1 MQYPALEIRGRIGFR
16 WNGHRVN
23 VRTERR
29 GTAMKKEGG
38 LGGKRTG
45 GKKTGKKR

>member
-1 MQYPALEIRGRIGFR
+1 MVIPSTFGQSEG
-16 WNGHRVN
+16 
-23 VRTERR
+23 

-45 GKKTGKKR
+45 GKKIGKKR